1 MTIIIII
8 NKKVIM
14 FIYIYNHKEFIVTA
28 INILLLFQKELII
41 VVVEVLSIC

>member
-1 MTIIIII
+1 
-8 NKKVIM
+8 M

-28 INILLLFQKELII
+28 INNLLLFQKELII